1 MTEIRDKITNLIQ
14 PSKNY
19 VVALSGGVDSSVLLH
34 VVKTLTPNVRSL
46 FVNHNQQDS
55 NSLQKSAE
63 KFAEIMNVEHTSLE
77 TKLELG
83 ASETK
88 MREARYQLLF
98 SNLMSDEVL
107 LLGHHHD
114 DKIETFLMNL
124 FRGTRLKGLLS
135 IKQKSQNIL
144 RPFTEIKKTSIIEYA
159 IQNDIKFV
167 EDSSNKDNSVLRNW
181 LRNELIPD
189 IEKNFKGDLNS
200 KIQNLIL
207 EIEMLTRN
215 QKKLTPYIKH
225 ANGYL
230 EIPISLINKNDSR
243 TYYLA
248 SVVSHLIGQEG
259 LQTSDLEKIFLS
271 KESSG
276 RSSFFQNW
284 SISRQSGLLIFINKN
299 MWNTSDQ
306 LLATR
311 GYFYFTTEKSTNLLS
326 NWSYSLPNYLR
337 KEIYISEISNGD
349 LFKTEK
355 NTQKVSELFRS
366 YGINKSLREVWPVLK
381 LKDTI
386 LWIPG
391 IRKSSEGKWLE
402 TQKDKFI
409 ISASVEKDKIENF

>member
-1 MTEIRDKITNLIQ
+1 MTEIRDIITNLIQ
-14 PSKNY
+14 PSQRY

-34 VVKTLTPNVRSL
+34 SVRKFTPNVRSL
-46 FVNHNQQDS
+46 FINHNQQDS

-77 TKLELG
+77 TELELG

-88 MREARYQLLF
+88 MREVRYQLLF
-98 SNLMSDEVL
+98 NNLKSDEIL

-144 RPFTEIKKTSIIEYA
+144 RPFIDIKKASIIEYA
-159 IQNDIKFV
+159 NQNDIRFA
-167 EDSSNKDNSVLRNW
+167 EDMTNKDNSVLRNW

-189 IEKNFKGDLNS
+189 IEKKFKGDLNS
-200 KIQNLIL
+200 KIENLIS
-207 EIEMLTRN
+207 EIEELTKN
-215 QKKLTPYIKH
+215 QKKLIPYIKH
-225 ANGYL
+225 AKGYL
-230 EIPISLINKNDSR
+230 EIPISLINKNDSK

-248 SVVSHLIGQEG
+248 SVVSQLIGQEG
-259 LQTSDLEKIFLS
+259 LQTSDLEKIFVS
-271 KESSG
+271 KEGSG
-276 RSSFFQNW
+276 QISFFQNW
-284 SISRQSGLLIFINKN
+284 NVSRQSGLLIFINKN

-311 GYFYFTTEKSTNLLS
+311 GYFNFTTDKSTNLLS
-326 NWSYSLPNYLR
+326 NWSYSLPSYLQ
-337 KEIYISEISNGD
+337 KQIYFSEISDGD
-349 LFKTEK
+349 LFKTDG

-366 YGINKSLREVWPVLK
+366 HGVNKSLREVWPVLK

-409 ISASVEKDKIENF
+409 ISASVEKGEIENF

>member
-77 TKLELG
+77 TELELG

-98 SNLMSDEVL
+98 SNLMSDEIL

-124 FRGTRLKGLLS
+124 FRGTRLKGLIS
-135 IKQKSQNIL
+135 IKQKSQNTL
-144 RPFTEIKKTSIIEYA
+144 RPFTEIKKTSIIKYA
-159 IQNDIKFV
+159 KQNDIRFV

-207 EIEMLTRN
+207 EIEELTRD
-215 QKKLTPYIKH
+215 QKKLIPYIKH
-225 ANGYL
+225 AKGYL
-230 EIPISLINKNDSR
+230 EIPLSDIDDEEKFNRCI
-243 TYYLA
+243 
-248 SVVSHLIGQEG
+248 EG
-259 LQTSDLEKIFLS
+259 FDLPEIKPEDL
-271 KESSG
+271 KALDNLNLG
-276 RSSFFQNW
+276 NYWAKQA
-284 SISRQSGLLIFINKN
+284 G
-299 MWNTSDQ
+299 M
-306 LLATR
+306 
-311 GYFYFTTEKSTNLLS
+311 YFTLLRQKELLS
-326 NWSYSLPNYLR
+326 TRAQFATKEEELEAYRQPPSSTIVKFRVMTQEPKYWS
-337 KEIYISEISNGD
+337 
-349 LFKTEK
+349 
-355 NTQKVSELFRS
+355 RS
-366 YGINKSLREVWPVLK
+366 KYGE
-381 LKDTI
+381 
-386 LWIPG
+386 
-391 IRKSSEGKWLE
+391 
-402 TQKDKFI
+402 
-409 ISASVEKDKIENF
+409 